1 MEQLRGLMPPSS
13 REQGEVKKKGR
24 VKGQGKYWELKRDGA
39 REDGSGKQKRKRTAS
54 KRFGDARESSSK
66 R

>member
-1 MEQLRGLMPPSS
+1 MPPST
-13 REQGEVKKKGR
+13 REQGELGKKGIE
-24 VKGQGKYWELKRDGA
+24 KGQGKYWELKRDGA
-39 REDGSGKQKRKRTAS
+39 REDGSGRQKRKRTAS